1 MSAAELVPPALP
13 VVRTVSGYPGGRAW
27 LDRLPGLIGE
37 LTARWELTPGRPF
50 AGGSCSWVAPVRRAD
65 GSPAVLKIGWP
76 HREAAGE
83 GEALRLWDGRGAVRL
98 YEHDPERYALL
109 LERCEP
115 GTELG
120 DADELPAEERLALGA
135 RALRGLW
142 EAPVPPG
149 SAGLE
154 RVADVT
160 AAWAGT
166 AEERMA
172 RLSPPGFDPALVALG
187 VRLLRELPATAGR
200 EVVVHGDFNPGN
212 LLAAGRGWLA
222 IDAKPMVGD
231 PLYDPWPLVE
241 QIDDPFA
248 RPGPRPVVAARCA
261 LVADVLGADVARLQA
276 WAVARRVESALWA
289 VDRRGDPGAGAAIM
303 REARILA
310 DLAGL

>member
-1 MSAAELVPPALP
+1 MSSAELVPPALP
-13 VVRTVSGYPGGRAW
+13 VVRTVRGYPGGRVW

-37 LTARWELTPGRPF
+37 LTVRWELEPGEPF
-50 AGGSCSWVAPVRRAD
+50 TGGSCSWVAPVRRVD
-65 GSPAVLKIGWP
+65 GSAAVLKIGWP

-115 GTELG
+115 GTELR
-120 DADELPAEERLALGA
+120 DAGELPAEERLVLGA

-142 EAPVPPG
+142 EAPVPSG
-149 SAGLE
+149 TGLE

-160 AAWAGT
+160 AEWAGT

-187 VRLLRELPATAGR
+187 VRLLRELPATADR

-212 LLAAGRGWLA
+212 VLAARRGWLA

-231 PLYDPWPLVE
+231 PLYDPWPLIE

-248 RPGPRPVVAARCA
+248 RPDPRPVVAARCA
-261 LVADVLGADVARLQA
+261 LVAGVLGADVARLQA
-276 WAVARRVESALWA
+276 WAVARRVEEALWRA
-289 VDRRGDPGAGAAIM
+289 DVTGDPAGGAALL
-303 REARILA
+303 RQVRVLA